1 MHKYYSNC
9 VYMHG
14 YCSSCIK
21 YYSIFLVVLGMWER
35 ERERGVVSEEI
46 IKNFKRMNILLNKC
60 VE

>member
-21 YYSIFLVVLGMWER
+21 YYSIFLVVLGMRERERER
-35 ERERGVVSEEI
+35 ERERGSEWG
-46 IKNFKRMNILLNKC
+46 NNKKF
-60 VE
+60 